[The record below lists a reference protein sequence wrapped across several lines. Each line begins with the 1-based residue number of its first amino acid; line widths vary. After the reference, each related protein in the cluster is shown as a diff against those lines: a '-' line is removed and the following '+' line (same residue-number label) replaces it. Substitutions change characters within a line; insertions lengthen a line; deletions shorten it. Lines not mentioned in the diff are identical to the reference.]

1 LAGET
6 KPYRFLLR
14 MSDELRRRLVDSA
27 ERSGKSLNRE
37 IVERLEASLS
47 EHVVADREANGAMAA
62 RPRRPSQIG
71 GVMTRRRRH
80 GLAAFAV
87 ALVAAIATIAGL
99 ALSGSSASQAV
110 AGDPEFPTALSQ
122 HLRSIPGNGGEPN
135 EGPGSY
141 EEQQFAALAYP
152 AADIPQAAL
161 AGAKSAAAAK
171 KGKFGTG
178 KGQKGQ
184 WISVGPTEALYPATE
199 LRNSFSYVPNAYVAG
214 GRTTVLAIAPTCK
227 PGQCRLWAAAAGG
240 GIWTT
245 KNALNGQPSWDFVSG
260 SFGIQAVSSIT
271 VDPNDPSGDT
281 AWVGTGEANA
291 SGDSAAGVGVYK
303 TTNGGATWTG
313 PLGASVFNSRAV
325 GSIAVVPGSPSTIY
339 AASTRGVRG
348 VSSVSGGG
356 VSIIPGA
363 PQWGLY
369 KSTNGGASWT
379 FIHNGAPTPG
389 VCTGDTAEATN
400 GTPCSPR
407 GVRRVVL
414 DPQNPSIVYAG
425 SYARGVWK
433 STDAGA
439 TWTQIHAALV
449 SSPTV
454 TTARPEIAVNV
465 KNGKTVM
472 YIAEGASGSP
482 TARVFRT
489 DDAQT
494 ATPASGWSDLTSSSP
509 ADAKYGTFAYC
520 TGQCWYDNF
529 VYTPKGS
536 PDVVYVGGSYS
547 YNETGNISNGR
558 AVVLSRDGG
567 QTWND
572 MTMDGTDF
580 LHPNGLHPDQ
590 HFLVTNPS
598 NPLQFFESNDGG
610 IMRSSGDYTDASQFC
625 APRGITGTTLARCQ
639 QLLSSVPTQLESLNK
654 GYSTLQFQSLSV
666 SPFNSNL
673 LQGGTQDNGTWQT
686 QGNPSKWENTM
697 IGDGGQSG
705 FDAKDPSFRFHTFF
719 DAQPDVN
726 FSGGAM
732 ADWNWIGDPFFIA
745 PGVGEPRSFY
755 IPIISDPVETGWM
768 FAGLGHVWR
777 TKTHGMGSMT
787 LAEFRQHCNEW
798 TGDFAVQCGDWE
810 PLGTAGTA
818 GFISGTAGVYATA
831 AERAPS
837 DSNTLWAA
845 AQNGRVVISKNAG
858 AEPASSVSFARLDD
872 DTTAAPGRFV
882 SSIFIDPADAN
893 HAWISYMGF
902 DLSTPA
908 TPGHIFEVRYNAA
921 TGQSTWTNRSYN
933 FGDLPANDVAY
944 DAPSGDLYA
953 STDFGVFRLESGT
966 TTWTD
971 AAPGMP
977 NVEVAGLTY
986 VGKDRI
992 LYAAT
997 HGLGAWRLN
1006 LG

>member
-1 LAGET
+1 MAGET

-14 MSDELRRRLVDSA
+14 MSDELRRRLVESA

-37 IVERLEASLS
+37 IVERLEASLTD
-47 EHVVADREANGAMAA
+47 HVVPERERLGATAA
-62 RPRRPSQIG
+62 HPQRPSENG
-71 GVMTRRRRH
+71 GVMTRRRRQ
-80 GLAAFAV
+80 GLAALAV
-87 ALVAAIATIAGL
+87 ALAAAIAAIAGV
-99 ALSGSSASQAV
+99 ALTGSSASEAV
-110 AGDPEFPTALSQ
+110 AGEPEFPTALAQ
-122 HLRSIPGNGGEPN
+122 HLQAIPGTGGEPN

-141 EEQQFAALAYP
+141 EEQQFDALAFP
-152 AADIPQAAL
+152 AADIPQAAF
-161 AGAKSAAAAK
+161 AGARSAAAAK
-171 KGKFGTG
+171 KGKFGSG
-178 KGQKGQ
+178 KGKTGE
-184 WISVGPTEALYPATE
+184 WVSVGPSEALYPSTPF
-199 LRNSFSYVPNAYVAG
+199 RDSSSYVPNAYVAG

-240 GIWTT
+240 GVWTT
-245 KNALNGQPSWDFVSG
+245 KNALNGQPGWDFVSG

-271 VDPNDPSGDT
+271 VDPNDASGDT
-281 AWVGTGEANA
+281 VWVGTGEANA
-291 SGDSAAGVGVYK
+291 SGDSAAGVGIYK
-303 TTNGGATWTG
+303 TTDGGATWTG
-313 PLGASVFNSRAV
+313 PLGASVFNARAV
-325 GSIAVVPGSPSTIY
+325 GTIAVVPGSPNTIY
-339 AASTRGVRG
+339 AGSTRAVRG

-379 FIHNGAPTPG
+379 FIHNGAATPG
-389 VCTGDTAEATN
+389 VCTGSATEAAG

-414 DPQNPSIVYAG
+414 DPQSASIVYAS
-425 SYARGVWK
+425 SYSRGVWK
-433 STDAGA
+433 STDGGA
-439 TWTQIHAALV
+439 TWTQIHAPLTTA
-449 SSPTV
+449 V
-454 TTARPEIAVNV
+454 TTSRPEIAVNV

-472 YIAEGASGSP
+472 YIAEGASGAP

-494 ATPASGWSDLTSSSP
+494 ATTASGWTDLTSSSP
-509 ADAKYGTFAYC
+509 ADPKYGTFSYC

-529 VYTPKGS
+529 VYTPKGA

-567 QTWND
+567 STWND
-572 MTMDGTDF
+572 VTMDATDF
-580 LHPNGLHPDQ
+580 LHPNALHPDQ
-590 HFLVTNPS
+590 HFLVTNPG

-610 IMRSSGDYTDASQFC
+610 IMRSSGEYADASSFC
-625 APRGITGTTLARCQ
+625 APRGISGTALARCQ
-639 QLLSSVPTQLESLNK
+639 QLLSSVPTKLESLNK
-654 GYSTLQFQSLSV
+654 GYTTLQFQSLSV

-686 QGNPSKWENTM
+686 PGNPSKWENTM

-705 FDAKDPSFRFHTFF
+705 FDAADPDFRFHTFF
-719 DAQPDVN
+719 GASPDVN
-726 FSGGAM
+726 FSGGDI
-732 ADWNWIGDPFFIA
+732 ADWNWTGDPLQSE
-745 PGVGEPRSFY
+745 VSSFY
-755 IPIISDPVETGWM
+755 VPIIADPVESGWM
-768 FAGLGHVWR
+768 FIGTGHVWR
-777 TKTHGMGSMT
+777 TKTHGMGSMSV
-787 LAEFRQHCNEW
+787 ADFRQHCNEW
-798 TGDFAVQCGDWE
+798 TGDFTVTCGDWE
-810 PLGTAGTA
+810 ALGPAGAA
-818 GFISGTAGVYATA
+818 GHISGSTGLFTSAV
-831 AERAPS
+831 ERAPS
-837 DSNTLWAA
+837 DSKTLWAA
-845 AQNGRVVISKNAG
+845 AQNGRVVISKNAD
-858 AEPASSVSFARLDD
+858 AEPASAVAFTRLDD
-872 DTTAAPGRFV
+872 DAGSNAPGRFV

-893 HAWISYMGF
+893 HAWISYLGF

-908 TPGHIFEVRYNAA
+908 TPGHIFEVRYNPA
-921 TGQSTWTNRSYN
+921 TGQSTWTNRSYD
-933 FGDLPANDVAY
+933 FGDLPASDIVF

-953 STDFGVFRLESGT
+953 STDFGVFRLGSGA

>member
-1 LAGET
+1 
-6 KPYRFLLR
+6 
-14 MSDELRRRLVDSA
+14 MSDELRRRLADSA
-27 ERSGKSLNRE
+27 ERSGNSLNRE
-37 IVERLEASLS
+37 IVDRLEASLS
-47 EHVVADREANGAMAA
+47 EHVVAEREANGAMAA

-71 GVMTRRRRH
+71 GVMTGRRRH
-80 GLAAFAV
+80 GLAALAV
-87 ALVAAIATIAGL
+87 ALVAAIAAIAGL
-99 ALSGSSASQAV
+99 ALSGSSASEAV

-178 KGQKGQ
+178 KGKKGQ

-325 GSIAVVPGSPSTIY
+325 GSIAVVPGNPNTIY

-348 VSSVSGGG
+348 VASVSGGG

-414 DPQNPSIVYAG
+414 DPLNSNIVYAG

-449 SSPTV
+449 STPAV

-472 YIAEGASGSP
+472 YIAEGASGAP

-509 ADAKYGTFAYC
+509 ADPKYGTFAYC

-529 VYTPKGS
+529 VYSPKGS

-580 LHPNGLHPDQ
+580 LHPTVCTP
-590 HFLVTNPS
+590 TS
-598 NPLQFFESNDGG
+598 TSSSRTRRT
-610 IMRSSGDYTDASQFC
+610 RSSSSNRTTAGSC
-625 APRGITGTTLARCQ
+625 ARAATTPTRRSSARRAGSPGTTLARCQ
-639 QLLSSVPTQLESLNK
+639 QLLSSVPTELESLNK
-654 GYSTLQFQSLSV
+654 GYPTLQFQSLSV

-686 QGNPSKWENTM
+686 QGNPIEVGKHDDRRRRPVRVRRQGSELPLPHVLRRPTGRELLAAGPWPTGTGSA
-697 IGDGGQSG
+697 IRSSS
-705 FDAKDPSFRFHTFF
+705 P
-719 DAQPDVN
+719 P
-726 FSGGAM
+726 
-732 ADWNWIGDPFFIA
+732 A
-745 PGVGEPRSFY
+745 PGAAVVLHPHHQRS
-755 IPIISDPVETGWM
+755 
-768 FAGLGHVWR
+768 
-777 TKTHGMGSMT
+777 
-787 LAEFRQHCNEW
+787 
-798 TGDFAVQCGDWE
+798 
-810 PLGTAGTA
+810 
-818 GFISGTAGVYATA
+818 
-831 AERAPS
+831 
-837 DSNTLWAA
+837 
-845 AQNGRVVISKNAG
+845 GRD
-858 AEPASSVSFARLDD
+858 RLDVRRPRPRVAHEDPRHGGD
-872 DTTAAPGRFV
+872 DRRRV
-882 SSIFIDPADAN
+882 SPALQRVDR
-893 HAWISYMGF
+893 G
-902 DLSTPA
+902 LRGP
-908 TPGHIFEVRYNAA
+908 VR
-921 TGQSTWTNRSYN
+921 
-933 FGDLPANDVAY
+933 
-944 DAPSGDLYA
+944 
-953 STDFGVFRLESGT
+953 
-966 TTWTD
+966 
-971 AAPGMP
+971 
-977 NVEVAGLTY
+977 
-986 VGKDRI
+986 
-992 LYAAT
+992 
-997 HGLGAWRLN
+997 
-1006 LG
+1006 